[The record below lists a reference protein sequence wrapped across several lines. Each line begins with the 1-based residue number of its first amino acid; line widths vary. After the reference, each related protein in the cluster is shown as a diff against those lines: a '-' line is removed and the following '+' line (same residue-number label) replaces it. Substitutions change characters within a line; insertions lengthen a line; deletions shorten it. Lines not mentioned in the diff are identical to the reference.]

1 MQKWK
6 KCMWAIIAMVISFLP
21 GIFGVLFTPHGA
33 SNAWYN
39 GLIKSGLTPPGWV
52 FSVAWTI
59 LYFLLGW
66 ALYLIIQSTK
76 NQRYKMR
83 AYVLFTIQLVL
94 NALWSYS
101 FFGAHSAAFALVTLL
116 VLFLVAS
123 WMSRVFYMISRPASY
138 LVVPYLIWMM
148 FAFYMNAF
156 IVIMN

>member
-1 MQKWK
+1 MKKWK
-6 KCMWAIIAMVISFLP
+6 KCMWFVIAMVISFLP

-33 SNAWYN
+33 SNVWYN

-59 LYFLLGW
+59 LYILLGW
-66 ALYLIIQSTK
+66 ALYLIIQSDK
-76 NQRYKMR
+76 NKRYKMR
-83 AYVLFTIQLVL
+83 AYTLFTIQLVL
-94 NALWSYS
+94 NGLWSYI
-101 FFGAHSAAFALVTLL
+101 FFGAHLPAFALVTLL

-123 WMSRVFYMISRPASY
+123 WMARVFDSISRPAAY
-138 LVVPYLIWMM
+138 LVIPYLLWMM